1 MSLRVITCRV
11 GRRKL
16 LLAGGAQMMCAQ
28 VAATVLIYFAF
39 QAPVPTLYS
48 LVLIEIVICI
58 FTSAFCYSYGP
69 LAWLVP
75 TGGPRLRAC
84 QVLILF
90 KWASCPHVCVGLP
103 ASGGACAALMHPKLS
118 C

>member
-1 MSLRVITCRV
+1 MILENFVSLPVNTCRV

-16 LLAGGAQMMCAQ
+16 LLAGGAQMMCPQ

-39 QAPVPTLYS
+39 QAPVPPLYS

-69 LAWLVP
+69 LAWLIP
-75 TGGPRLRAC
+75 TGGPTLRAC
-84 QVLILF
+84 KVLML
-90 KWASCPHVCVGLP
+90 
-103 ASGGACAALMHPKLS
+103 
-118 C
+118 